1 MLNFYFQIWKSSTL
15 LRKPADE
22 RKGIHILLPH
32 LLGIQAKKEKERKKG
47 PGWCCWSLASMK
59 FISLMMLGCPFSSSR
74 GKHFREGLRSFLH
87 QAGVGI
93 GFGNF
98 LLINSVILL
107 GILLVGQ
114 TKAWNGRFSY
124 DIRLRLCSC
133 PADSMWAFSVSCSF
147 SPVSFFFFLSLITY
161 LALPYSFPQFL
172 PFSLFFLWLSLCLTL
187 LLFLH
192 VLLALVGFCLCKCNL
207 LTWKFEMVFNF

>member
-15 LRKPADE
+15 LRKPPDE
-22 RKGIHILLPH
+22 RKWIHILLPH

-47 PGWCCWSLASMK
+47 PGWCWSLASMK

-147 SPVSFFFFLSLITY
+147 SPVSFFFSVSDY
-161 LALPYSFPQFL
+161 LPCSALFFP
-172 PFSLFFLWLSLCLTL
+172 PVSTVFSIFLWLSLCLTL

-192 VLLALVGFCLCKCNL
+192 VLLALVDFCLCKCNL